1 MTMEAT
7 ILSRGLERPLSRAEY
22 EDFLFEEAAMLDHR
36 RFDEWF
42 VLFTDDAVYEVPQA
56 GVEDN
61 ANSATDLFYI
71 ADDHAKL
78 RFRVAR
84 MQKTANHSEFPA
96 SVCSRS
102 ITNVRVTGNDE
113 RGVHV
118 ECRFI
123 TYRSKN
129 EATDLYCGHHQY
141 ILRHEEGVLK
151 IASKRTFIDM
161 NSLRQQGKVTIF
173 I

>member
-1 MTMEAT
+1 MEASVLT
-7 ILSRGLERPLSRAEY
+7 RKLEQPLSRAEY
-22 EDFLFEEAAMLDHR
+22 EDFLFEEAALLDHR
-36 RFDEWF
+36 RFDEWYA
-42 VLFTDDAVYEVPQA
+42 LFTADAVYEVPQA
-56 GVEDN
+56 GVEDD
-61 ANSATDLFYI
+61 ANSARELFYI

-78 RFRVAR
+78 GFGVQR
-84 MQKTANHSEFPA
+84 MQKTANHSEWPA

-102 ITNVRVTGNDE
+102 ITNVRVTGVDE

-141 ILRHEEGVLK
+141 ILRHENGALK

>member
-1 MTMEAT
+1 MMQETLLAR
-7 ILSRGLERPLSRAEY
+7 SLETPLSRAEY
-22 EDFLFEEAAMLDHR
+22 EDFLFEEAAMLDNR
-36 RFDEWF
+36 RFDDWF
-42 VLFTDDAVYEVPQA
+42 ALFTGDSVYEVPQA
-56 GVEDN
+56 GVADD
-61 ANSATDLFYI
+61 ADSASELFYI

-78 RFRVAR
+78 RFRVER
-84 MQKTANHSEFPA
+84 MQKTANHSEWPA
-96 SVCSRS
+96 SVSSRLIS
-102 ITNVRVTGNDE
+102 NVRVTGTDE

-129 EATDLYCGHHQY
+129 EATDLYCGHHKY
-141 ILRHEEGVLK
+141 ILRHVNGVLK

-161 NSLRQQGKVTIF
+161 NSRRQQGKVTIF

>member
-7 ILSRGLERPLSRAEY
+7 VLSRSLEKPLSRAAY
-22 EDFLFEEAAMLDHR
+22 EDFLFEEAALLDHR
-36 RFDEWF
+36 QFDEWF
-42 VLFTDDAVYEVPQA
+42 ALFTTDAVYEVPQA
-56 GVEDN
+56 GVGDD
-61 ANSATDLFYI
+61 ANSGTELFYI
-71 ADDHAKL
+71 ADDYAKL
-78 RFRVAR
+78 RFRVQR
-84 MQKTANHSEFPA
+84 MQKTANHSEWPA

-102 ITNVRVTGNDE
+102 ITNVRVTGTDE

-129 EATDLYCGHHQY
+129 EATDLYCGHHMY
-141 ILRHEEGVLK
+141 ILRHVEGVLK
-151 IASKRTFIDM
+151 IATKRTFIDM

>member
-7 ILSRGLERPLSRAEY
+7 VLTRRIEQPLSRVEY
-22 EDFLFEEAAMLDHR
+22 EDFLFEEAAMLDQR
-36 RFDEWF
+36 RFNEWYA
-42 VLFTDDAVYEVPQA
+42 LFTDDAVYEVPQA
-56 GVEDN
+56 GVQDD
-61 ANSATDLFYI
+61 ANSRTDLFYI
-71 ADDHAKL
+71 ADDHERL
-78 RFRVAR
+78 RYRVER
-84 MQKTANHSEFPA
+84 MQKPGNHSEWPA
-96 SVCSRS
+96 SICSRS
-102 ITNVRVTGNDE
+102 ITNVRVTDNDE

-129 EATDLYCGHHQY
+129 ETTDLYCGHHQY
-141 ILRHEEGVLK
+141 ILRHENGALK

>member
-1 MTMEAT
+1 MEAT
-7 ILSRGLERPLSRAEY
+7 ALPPSLERPLSRAEY
-22 EDFLFEEAAMLDHR
+22 EDFLIEEVAMLDHR
-36 RFDEWF
+36 RFDDWLA
-42 VLFTDDAVYEVPQA
+42 LFTPDAVYEVPQA
-56 GVEDN
+56 GVEETAD
-61 ANSATDLFYI
+61 SAQDLFYI
-71 ADDHAKL
+71 ADDYARL
-78 RFRVAR
+78 RFRVER
-84 MQKTANHSEFPA
+84 MQKTANHSEWPA
-96 SVCSRS
+96 SVCSRLIS
-102 ITNVRVTGNDE
+102 NVRIVGNDE

-129 EATDLYCGHHQY
+129 DATDLYCGHHRY
-141 ILRHEEGVLK
+141 ILRHEDGSLK

>member
-1 MTMEAT
+1 MMQETLLAR
-7 ILSRGLERPLSRAEY
+7 SLETPLSRAEY
-22 EDFLFEEAAMLDHR
+22 EDFLFEEAAMLDNR
-36 RFDEWF
+36 RFDDWF
-42 VLFTDDAVYEVPQA
+42 ALFTGDSVYEVPQA
-56 GVEDN
+56 GVSDDADSTSE
-61 ANSATDLFYI
+61 LFYI

-78 RFRVAR
+78 RFRVER
-84 MQKTANHSEFPA
+84 MQKTANHSEWPA
-96 SVCSRS
+96 SVSSRLIS
-102 ITNVRVTGNDE
+102 NVRVTGTDE

-129 EATDLYCGHHQY
+129 EATDLYCGHHKY
-141 ILRHEEGVLK
+141 ILRHVNGVLK

>member
-7 ILSRGLERPLSRAEY
+7 LLSRSVERPLSRTEY

-36 RFDEWF
+36 RFNEWF
-42 VLFTDDAVYEVPQA
+42 ALFTDDAVYEVPQA
-56 GVEDN
+56 GVSDD
-61 ANSATDLFYI
+61 ANSGTELFYI
-71 ADDHAKL
+71 ADDHERL
-78 RFRVAR
+78 RYRVER
-84 MQKTANHSEFPA
+84 MQKPGNHSEWPA

-102 ITNVRVTGNDE
+102 ITNVRVTGSDE

-141 ILRHEEGVLK
+141 ILRHENGALK

>member
-1 MTMEAT
+1 MEAT
-7 ILSRGLERPLSRAEY
+7 ILTRSLEKPLSRVEY
-22 EDFLFEEAAMLDHR
+22 EDFLFEEAAMLDQR
-36 RFDEWF
+36 RFLEWF
-42 VLFTDDAVYEVPQA
+42 ALFTDDAVYEVPQA
-56 GVEDN
+56 GVDDG
-61 ANSATDLFYI
+61 ANSGTDLFYI
-71 ADDHAKL
+71 ADDYGRL
-78 RFRVAR
+78 RFRVER
-84 MQKTANHSEFPA
+84 MLKHGNHSEWPA

-102 ITNVRVTGNDE
+102 ITNVRVTGNGE

-141 ILRHEEGVLK
+141 ILRHENGALK

>member
-1 MTMEAT
+1 MEAT
-7 ILSRGLERPLSRAEY
+7 VMVRSLEEPLTRAEY
-22 EDFLFEEAAMLDHR
+22 EDFLFEEAAMLDQR
-36 RFDEWF
+36 RFREWF
-42 VLFTDDAVYEVPQA
+42 ALFTEDSVYEVPQA
-56 GVEDN
+56 GVEDD
-61 ANSATDLFYI
+61 ANSGTDLFYI
-71 ADDHAKL
+71 ADDHARL
-78 RFRVAR
+78 RFRVER
-84 MQKTANHSEFPA
+84 MLKHGNHSEWPV

-102 ITNVRVTGNDE
+102 ITNVRVTGADE

-141 ILRHEEGVLK
+141 ILRHVNGALK

>member
-1 MTMEAT
+1 MQTKLFARNFEQ
-7 ILSRGLERPLSRAEY
+7 PLSRIEY
-22 EDFLFEEAAMLDHR
+22 EDFLFEEAALLDQR

-42 VLFTDDAVYEVPQA
+42 ALFTEDSVYEVPQA
-56 GVEDN
+56 GVSDD
-61 ANSATDLFYI
+61 ANSAKDLFYI
-71 ADDHAKL
+71 ADDYERL
-78 RFRVAR
+78 RFRVQR
-84 MQKTANHSEFPA
+84 MQKTANHSEWPA

-102 ITNVRVTGNDE
+102 ITNVRVTGNSE
-113 RGVHV
+113 RGVRV

-129 EATDLYCGHHQY
+129 ETTDLFCGHHQY
-141 ILRHEEGVLK
+141 ILRHENDVLK